1 MNKARTRG
9 EAHNTGKHNT
19 QNSSVRQSDKS
30 EVSYTKDTSL
40 STHKSEIIPVRVG
53 LIQTIDFVDPGEPRT
68 RVTKI
73 VFERLHNSYNPM
85 YDV

>member
-1 MNKARTRG
+1 MG
-9 EAHNTGKHNT
+9 
-19 QNSSVRQSDKS
+19 
-30 EVSYTKDTSL
+30 
-40 STHKSEIIPVRVG
+40 VG